1 MESKN
6 NKLLQALERN
16 GAEKIGEAYYWV
28 QDNKNMFR
36 AEVYGPVLLEV
47 CSLHAH
53 QLLFSLHLRGLS
65 LYFLPT
71 DLRLIFRIRLTLLT
85 WKIMFQTTYGRY

>member
-6 NKLLQALERN
+6 NKLLQALERT
-16 GAEKIGEAYYWV
+16 GADKISEAYYWV

-47 CSLHAH
+47 CFVACPPTSVFLASKW
-53 QLLFSLHLRGLS
+53 LIIILS
-65 LYFLPT
+65 ST

-85 WKIMFQTTYGRY
+85 WKTTFPITYGRY